1 MKIRL
6 LTTVFFLITSFF
18 VVTVFATNP
27 VLHYAPEVV
36 TLTGIMKIKT
46 FPGAPNYE
54 SVAAGDDLE
63 RCPYLLLSHPID
75 VITLIED
82 EDQDA
87 ETEKNLKIIQIATG
101 DDSNWN
107 DKYIGKQVL
116 VTGTLFHYFT
126 AHHHTRVL
134 ISAKHFAM
142 AK

>member
-1 MKIRL
+1 MK
-6 LTTVFFLITSFF
+6 VKLIVLSLIISFYTSLA
-18 VVTVFATNP
+18 FAANP

-46 FPGAPNYE
+46 FPGAPDYE
-54 SVAAGDDLE
+54 SVEAGDDLE

-75 VITLIED
+75 VITSPED
-82 EDQDA
+82 EDHDA

-116 VTGTLFHYFT
+116 VTGTLFHYLT
-126 AHHHTRVL
+126 AHHRTRVL
-134 ISAKHFAM
+134 ISANHFAM
-142 AK
+142 TK